1 MPHPRKTITRGIDPI
16 VDREFTN
23 AQTRQSA
30 RSLAV
35 LMKVLEQHPE
45 IKAQYEAELKASP
58 WLANLKVPVQ
68 YSEAIA
74 QYILLKVSEGLSL
87 RSVCAEDGMPD
98 VSSFL
103 AWTRNNEVLAQ
114 QYAHACLLKAQV
126 WADEIMDISDDS
138 SNDYIERE
146 DKDGRMQTVFDG
158 ENMKRTQ
165 LRVDTRK
172 WYLSKIMPKQ
182 FGEAQMLKLADAE
195 GRVLPMQAPTLNI
208 IGISPPRREH
218 EEE

>member
-1 MPHPRKTITRGIDPI
+1 MRHRKKIVEGIDPV
-16 VDREFTN
+16 VDREFAN
-23 AQTRQSA
+23 GRRRQSA
-30 RSLAV
+30 RSLSV
-35 LMKVLEQHPE
+35 LMKVLENHPE
-45 IKAQYEAELKASP
+45 VKAQYEAELAAKP

-68 YSEAIA
+68 YSEEVA
-74 QYILLKVSEGLSL
+74 QYILLKIAEGMSL
-87 RSVCAEDGMPD
+87 RKACMEEGMPS
-98 VSSFL
+98 VNSFL
-103 AWTRNNEVLAQ
+103 SWTRNNETLAA
-114 QYAHACLLKAQV
+114 QYAHACILKAQV
-126 WADEIMDISDDS
+126 WADEIMDIADDS
-138 SNDYIERE
+138 SNDYMEEE
-146 DKDGRMQTVFDG
+146 DKDGHLRTVFDG

-182 FGEAQMLKLADAE
+182 YGEAQMLKLADAE